1 MPKVKLTIEEA
12 MKVPPALG
20 ILARKELPVYG
31 ARKVLRLIRVL
42 TPEVE
47 DSEKIRQR
55 LLDEFCEHTEDG
67 KRVLDKVPVRD
78 EDGNVQMVD
87 AAHFEDPEKRAAF
100 EGQLRELYNSKVEA
114 PFGLTAKDLG
124 TQVEIKASLLLQL
137 GPLWGDDE
145 SMA

>member
-1 MPKVKLTIEEA
+1 MPKVSVTNEEA
-12 MKVPPALG
+12 KNAMPALG
-20 ILARKELPVYG
+20 ILASKEIPVGG
-31 ARKVLRLIRVL
+31 ARRVLRLIRVL
-42 TPEVE
+42 TPEVQ

-67 KRVLDKVPVRD
+67 KRVLNKVPVRD

-87 AAHFEDPEKRAAF
+87 AAHFEPEKRAAF
-100 EGQLRELYNSKVEA
+100 EDQLRELYGSKFEA
-114 PFGLTAKDLG
+114 PFALTSKDLG